1 MSVVSR
7 DSVPIAMIIATLND
21 LDMLACNIYN
31 VYLTTDCRE
40 QVWAVAGPNFGSE
53 YGKNIL
59 VKKSLYGLKRSG
71 AAFRAF
77 LEEMLDTMGYRSS
90 YADPDLWLR
99 PAVNPDGFEYY

>member
-1 MSVVSR
+1 MSR

-59 VKKSLYGLKRSG
+59 VKKSLYGLKRPG
-71 AAFRAF
+71 TAFRAF
-77 LEEMLDTMGYRSS
+77 LSDTMDVMGYRQS
-90 YADPDLWLR
+90 YNDP
-99 PAVNPDGFEYY
+99 E